1 MAKGKKP
8 IEQYEHLDKGRKN
21 NPPAGLVTPA
31 ASATAA
37 KVVWRTGISAPCQ
50 MYPNTGGKTITTIAA
65 HTA

>member
-1 MAKGKKP
+1 MNYLGNVH
-8 IEQYEHLDKGRKN
+8 EHVSVNL
-21 NPPAGLVTPA
+21 A

-37 KVVWRTGISAPCQ
+37 KAGAENGYISAPCQ

>member
-1 MAKGKKP
+1 MNDMGNV
-8 IEQYEHLDKGRKN
+8 HDHVSVN
-21 NPPAGLVTPA
+21 VA

-37 KVVWRTGISAPCQ
+37 TSDTENGGISASCQ